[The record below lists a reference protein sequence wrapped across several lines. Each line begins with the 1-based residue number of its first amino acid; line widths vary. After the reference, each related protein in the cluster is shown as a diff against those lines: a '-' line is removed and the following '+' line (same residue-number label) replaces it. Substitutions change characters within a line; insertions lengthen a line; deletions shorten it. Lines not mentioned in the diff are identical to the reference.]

1 MASAEQVQ
9 ASQHTQQ
16 RTTAHQSRRLTLDSR
31 LDAHGYRETA
41 TIIPLGRFSY
51 HPDSGYRGY
60 AASVQLQHQDIR
72 TQQRIFFDSAQHLH
86 RTTATVSDSAVTT
99 ETHAVEQRE
108 QYGIAWRWLG
118 MALLLVLIVGFLA
131 RRLFR

>member
-1 MASAEQVQ
+1 MKHLILNLFVTAWLLAAISCASRRSRYMASAGQEQ

-60 AASVQLQHQDIR
+60 AASVQLQHQDI
-72 TQQRIFFDSAQHLH
+72 
-86 RTTATVSDSAVTT
+86 
-99 ETHAVEQRE
+99 
-108 QYGIAWRWLG
+108 
-118 MALLLVLIVGFLA
+118 
-131 RRLFR
+131 